1 MFPRRRV
8 NSVVGPPSL
17 SEALH
22 MHLFNNC
29 RNRDHKQ
36 RYGTKAFYDLN
47 TTGHQATLANDL
59 QRGDQCIVA
68 SVPTRR
74 RVKFDWYRFTREEV
88 RPCDTDHRWRVLFGV
103 PIRSVTLTR
112 TAAINDGL
120 YANFFDKLGR
130 FKQRSVLRI

>member
-36 RYGTKAFYDLN
+36 RYGTKALYDLN

-74 RVKFDWYRFTREEV
+74 RVKFDWYRFTRDEV
-88 RPCDTDHRWRVLFGV
+88 RPLRHRSPLQGFVRGANQ
-103 PIRSVTLTR
+103 IRDID
-112 TAAINDGL
+112 AAPP
-120 YANFFDKLGR
+120 R
-130 FKQRSVLRI
+130 